1 MESVSKYH
9 TPAISLKESIF
20 SYNKKTMRYAVVRS
34 GAKKLPTS
42 TDKN

>member
-1 MESVSKYH
+1 MEVFLNIIRQQF
-9 TPAISLKESIF
+9 PGRNLDF
-20 SYNKKTMRYAVVRS
+20 FYNKKTMRYAVVRS